1 MDSDLQR
8 RKRSEENVPKFM
20 RGKQPKFARA
30 SRLAKT
36 ERHGRSTGI
45 RTPKSEGEENRV
57 EAERNKRDKNT
68 GRAAQDN
75 DSRGRQYTLESRNLT
90 TTTDAV
96 NTPQA
101 VTTTPESGTTNNRRR
116 KNCRRRGTGEED
128 NTAMGEGVNSID
140 EDNEL
145 CEDRSSRRLDQEERA
160 TRRQERRDRRRRE
173 REERRRERERRKQEK
188 KRKRKEERRNKR
200 KGCRKMRR
208 MSKGDDNK
216 IAEQEAGEESS
227 ESGADDDVMCQARKD
242 RRNKRKR
249 GERKKDKKKKKKKK
263 KKQKTEHQRK
273 AKDVQSEEIM
283 TSDLPKA
290 HSSVVDPFEGDEWNG
305 YSPDLWE
312 TQVAAGSSGLTEV
325 SFPP

>member
-1 MDSDLQR
+1 
-8 RKRSEENVPKFM
+8 
-20 RGKQPKFARA
+20 
-30 SRLAKT
+30 
-36 ERHGRSTGI
+36 
-45 RTPKSEGEENRV
+45 
-57 EAERNKRDKNT
+57 
-68 GRAAQDN
+68 
-75 DSRGRQYTLESRNLT
+75 
-90 TTTDAV
+90 
-96 NTPQA
+96 
-101 VTTTPESGTTNNRRR
+101 
-116 KNCRRRGTGEED
+116 
-128 NTAMGEGVNSID
+128 
-140 EDNEL
+140 
-145 CEDRSSRRLDQEERA
+145 
-160 TRRQERRDRRRRE
+160 
-173 REERRRERERRKQEK
+173 
-188 KRKRKEERRNKR
+188 
-200 KGCRKMRR
+200 MRR

-283 TSDLPKA
+283 TSDLLKA

-325 SFPP
+325 SFGPALNVSDPQKWLELTVAVDHTVIAFHGEDEVEKYVFTLFNIVSTEQLFIRIMSTVLWLLAMSAGA